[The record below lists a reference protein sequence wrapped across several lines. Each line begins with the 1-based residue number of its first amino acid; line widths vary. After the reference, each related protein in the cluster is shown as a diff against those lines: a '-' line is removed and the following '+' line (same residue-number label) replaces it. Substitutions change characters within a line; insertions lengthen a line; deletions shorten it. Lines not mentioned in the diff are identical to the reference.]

1 MKRNATITGAGA
13 RIDECA
19 GFIQD
24 AYQAKKYGV
33 QRLLVEKPGA
43 IGMHVTINNA
53 TSTGGTILRA
63 LAGLNVIGR
72 LELTTVGNDLE
83 VKVVGEAWP
92 ILDRIL
98 VFLFGLFIFL
108 WPVSITALVG
118 AFRQNVFLDQVFR
131 DALGW
136 LASNNT

>member
-33 QRLLVEKPGA
+33 QRLLVEKTGA

-53 TSTGGTILRA
+53 TSTGGPFCGPLR
-63 LAGLNVIGR
+63 G
-72 LELTTVGNDLE
+72 
-83 VKVVGEAWP
+83 
-92 ILDRIL
+92 
-98 VFLFGLFIFL
+98 
-108 WPVSITALVG
+108 
-118 AFRQNVFLDQVFR
+118 
-131 DALGW
+131 
-136 LASNNT
+136 

>member
-1 MKRNATITGAGA
+1 M
-13 RIDECA
+13 
-19 GFIQD
+19 
-24 AYQAKKYGV
+24 
-33 QRLLVEKPGA
+33 
-43 IGMHVTINNA
+43 
-53 TSTGGTILRA
+53 
-63 LAGLNVIGR
+63 NVIGR

-92 ILDRIL
+92 LLDRIL

-136 LASNNT
+136 LASNNI